1 MALYLQFLSYRYKGK
16 EITWFSIQ
24 ILDKKSIVKII
35 LNYSLEDIEGKKLL
49 QKREKED
56 LIYY

>member
-35 LNYSLEDIEGKKLL
+35 LNYSLEDIEEKKCS
-49 QKREKED
+49 KREKKK
-56 LIYY
+56 I